1 METNKEG
8 KMGLEKVIHRMAT
21 DISFSERVQT
31 DPESAIKA
39 EKFDLSS
46 AEMAALQSVLD
57 KLGSIDLTSLSSPQL
72 LDWYKAQVLD
82 WYKGQVL
89 DWYIK

>member
-1 METNKEG
+1 
-8 KMGLEKVIHRMAT
+8 MGLEDVVHRMAT
-21 DISFSERVQT
+21 DISFSERVQA

-46 AEMAALQSVLD
+46 TEVAALQSVFD

-72 LDWYKAQVLD
+72 LDWYKAQLLD
-82 WYKGQVL
+82 WYKGQLL